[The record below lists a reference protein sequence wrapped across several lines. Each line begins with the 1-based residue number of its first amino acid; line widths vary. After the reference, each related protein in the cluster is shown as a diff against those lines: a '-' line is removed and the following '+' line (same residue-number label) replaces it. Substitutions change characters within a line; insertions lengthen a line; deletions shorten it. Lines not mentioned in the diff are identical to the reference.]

1 MRTTSDRRS
10 GFGAE
15 IGCGARTRTCAAVL
29 ILLAAGISEG
39 APRIELVPPGK
50 GVTVTDSGGRV
61 AYAQVT
67 HEEEPNPNPRFDE
80 WGVVP
85 AAVAGKVRE
94 LLIQEAGKS
103 PDFPS
108 VLLKGYPP
116 DPERSNDILFIGKHV
131 DPALAHAIL
140 RHAKEL
146 GIRKILYSQVHDTF
160 IIGPDKP
167 LLVFP
172 DIAGSLKEY
181 YPDLDKEGDAVPK
194 RGGGGEA
201 DAVAE

>member
-1 MRTTSDRRS
+1 MNALLGGTGLVAGGDGKRAIDLSCASD
-10 GFGAE
+10 A
-15 IGCGARTRTCAAVL
+15 T
-29 ILLAAGISEG
+29 LLHDIS
-39 APRIELVPPGK
+39 RLRVHIHIEPLLV
-50 GVTVTDSGGRV
+50 
-61 AYAQVT
+61 AIHY
-67 HEEEPNPNPRFDE
+67 
-80 WGVVP
+80 
-85 AAVAGKVRE
+85 AAVAGKDRE